1 MAHTRLRVFLSLSL
15 LFSGPERFVFVFMSH
30 REKTKRK
37 KKKTKT
43 HPSFADDEKGVTSR
57 SLPDDVVALIVEGL
71 IKQKSETHDIIHQ
84 SYRSGFSGK
93 PIDAR
98 ARAHGLAVGR

>member
-1 MAHTRLRVFLSLSL
+1 M
-15 LFSGPERFVFVFMSH
+15 
-30 REKTKRK
+30 RK
-37 KKKTKT
+37 QKGKKLKTKT